1 VWLKE
6 VERVMKETLKT
17 SVTRNMLSYDK
28 QPRDQWITDP
38 KLPGQ
43 VCLAVS
49 QLYWTRQVT
58 EALNKKGGLAACLQL
73 LNTQLL
79 KLVELVRG
87 DLSPLGRAT
96 LGALTVLDVHGRDVV
111 AKMVEEG
118 VKSDKDF
125 EWLSQLR
132 YYYELDKAVK
142 IGGGAGGEELPS
154 GSLKVRMINAQAEY
168 GHEVSRCGGAP
179 ATLLDALGALR
190 KQLNSCGYVCCSFS
204 SCLAL

>member
-1 VWLKE
+1 
-6 VERVMKETLKT
+6 
-17 SVTRNMLSYDK
+17 
-28 QPRDQWITDP
+28 
-38 KLPGQ
+38 
-43 VCLAVS
+43 
-49 QLYWTRQVT
+49 VT